1 MCYNTKLTR
10 KVENLE
16 KWLGV
21 RLYPKQESNRALFDQ
36 PVYHNSGFLHPNQ
49 LIVPLEAAG
58 YLITAK
64 WGIAPE
70 TVKPK
75 YLKAY
80 YKEQYKVGQGLNAQS
95 EKAFGFYYQHY
106 NRAILYR
113 RCIIPVDGF
122 YESHKLPN
130 KVSVPFLVQRK
141 DEGVLSLAGIY
152 SVLEGGL
159 CTFTILTRKASALF
173 EELHNSKKRQPLI
186 LDDETIK
193 TWLNKSTSQLEIQ
206 RLLNYE
212 FNTDDLHIHPISRD
226 FNNTSIDTNIPSIT
240 EEVDYLKVP
249 ENINGFDLKT
259 YKHQQLFN

>member
-21 RLYPKQESNRALFDQ
+21 RLYPKQEGSREVFDK

-49 LIVPLEAAG
+49 LIIPLEAAD

-64 WGIAPE
+64 WGIAHE

-75 YLKAY
+75 YLKDY

-95 EKAFGFYYQHY
+95 EKAFGFYYQRY

-122 YESHKLPN
+122 YESHRLPN
-130 KVSVPFLVQRK
+130 KVSVPFHVKRK
-141 DEGVLSLAGIY
+141 DEGILSLAGIY

-159 CTFTILTRKASALF
+159 CTFTILTKKASALF

-193 TWLNKSTSQLEIQ
+193 TWLNKSTSEADIK

-212 FNTDDLHIHPISRD
+212 FSNNNLSIYPISRD
-226 FNNTSIDTNIPSIT
+226 FNNATIDTNVPCIT
-240 EEVDYLKVP
+240 NKIDYSTAP
-249 ENINGFDLKT
+249 EAINGFDLKT
-259 YKHQQLFN
+259 YKHQHLFH